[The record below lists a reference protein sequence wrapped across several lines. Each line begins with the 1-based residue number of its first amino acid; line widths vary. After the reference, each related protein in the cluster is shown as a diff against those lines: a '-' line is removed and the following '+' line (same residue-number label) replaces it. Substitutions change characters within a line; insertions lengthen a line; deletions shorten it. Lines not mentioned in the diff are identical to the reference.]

1 MGCLDYTCRLEQREA
16 KPTIS
21 ACSTPNKNHMSD
33 FWFFNNFSPLLDF
46 PLSTPS
52 SCYILPPTPYPGKE
66 KRKKTWKLKDSKT
79 HVVNHKTAH
88 ALCVLQPPPHPTLS
102 SPPTTQS
109 TDTHIDLE
117 GEEKSYIRGDMET
130 MGREE
135 ATSGNNL
142 SCLRQGAKT
151 KKFGGLVVGQWRQ
164 SERRWLQ
171 ATIPARGPE
180 QCLSCGLVEPRCALG
195 EI

>member
-1 MGCLDYTCRLEQREA
+1 MLYT
-16 KPTIS
+16 
-21 ACSTPNKNHMSD
+21 
-33 FWFFNNFSPLLDF
+33 SPD
-46 PLSTPS
+46 S
-52 SCYILPPTPYPGKE
+52 LPWGK
-66 KRKKTWKLKDSKT
+66 KMWKLKDSKT
-79 HVVNHKTAH
+79 HVVNHKTSH

-102 SPPTTQS
+102 SPPTTQP

-151 KKFGGLVVGQWRQ
+151 KKLGGLVVGQWRQ
-164 SERRWLQ
+164 SERR
-171 ATIPARGPE
+171 
-180 QCLSCGLVEPRCALG
+180 
-195 EI
+195 

>member
-16 KPTIS
+16 RPTIS

-52 SCYILPPTPYPGKE
+52 SCYILPPTPYPGE
-66 KRKKTWKLKDSKT
+66 KKKKKMWKLKDSKT
-79 HVVNHKTAH
+79 HVVNHKTSH

-102 SPPTTQS
+102 SPPTTQP

-151 KKFGGLVVGQWRQ
+151 KRFGGVGGGTMATVRKKVTAGYH
-164 SERRWLQ
+164 SCTGPRTMPILWLGG
-171 ATIPARGPE
+171 A
-180 QCLSCGLVEPRCALG
+180 ALCTR
-195 EI
+195 